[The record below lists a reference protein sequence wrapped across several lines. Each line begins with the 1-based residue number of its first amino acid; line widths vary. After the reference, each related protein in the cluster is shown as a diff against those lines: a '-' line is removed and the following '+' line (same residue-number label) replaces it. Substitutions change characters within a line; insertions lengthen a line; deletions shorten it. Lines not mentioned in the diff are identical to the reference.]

1 MTKKKKLIL
10 LIVSGVVLTLA
21 MAALCVYLIFNMVWK
36 QVDKYR
42 IDEKTQCF
50 LEAIVEADNE
60 KLHTVS
66 YDKDLDVR
74 DLIDALAE
82 NGIFLEGEVSLK
94 RGFSVNLNVAN
105 GGLTVS
111 VRYRAVVGG
120 GRYAVTVQ
128 YVKDARGDGIQT
140 FRLKPA

>member
-1 MTKKKKLIL
+1 MTKKTKLIL
-10 LIVSGVVLTLA
+10 LIVGGVVLMLA
-21 MAALCVYLIFNMVWK
+21 AAALCVYLIFNMVWK
-36 QVDKYR
+36 QVDKYQ
-42 IDEKTQCF
+42 IDEKTQCY

-66 YDKDLDVR
+66 YDKDLEVR

-82 NGIFLEGEVSLK
+82 HGIFLEGEVRLK
-94 RGFSVNLNVAN
+94 RGFSVNINVVK

-120 GRYAVTVQ
+120 ERYVVTVQ
-128 YVKDARGDGIQT
+128 YVKDDQGDGIQT
-140 FRLKPA
+140 FLLKPA

>member
-1 MTKKKKLIL
+1 MTKKTKLIL
-10 LIVSGVVLTLA
+10 LIVGGVVLMLA
-21 MAALCVYLIFNMVWK
+21 AVALCVYLIFNMVWK
-36 QVDKYR
+36 QVDKYQ
-42 IDEKTQCF
+42 IDEKTQCY

-94 RGFSVNLNVAN
+94 RGFSVNINMVK

-120 GRYAVTVQ
+120 ARYVVTVQ
-128 YVKDARGDGIQT
+128 YVKDAQGDGIQT
-140 FRLKPA
+140 FLLKPA